1 MNLLLDTHAFIWFV
15 EGSIELSQNAKNS
28 ILDTNNIKYVS
39 VASLWEMSIKVNQGK
54 LSLKSPFE
62 SIMEDI
68 IENGFILLNI
78 KFEHFVENSKL
89 PWHHRDPFD
98 RLIISQSNF
107 EGMSIISRD
116 SEFKNYTANIIW

>member
-15 EGSIELSQNAKNS
+15 EGSIELSENAKDF
-28 ILDTNNIKYVS
+28 ILDTNNIKYIS

-54 LSLKSPFE
+54 LLLKSPFE
-62 SIMEDI
+62 SVMEDI
-68 IENGFILLNI
+68 IENGFILLNVN
-78 KFEHFVENSKL
+78 FEHLVENSKL

-98 RLIISQSNF
+98 RLLISQSNI
-107 EGMSIISRD
+107 EGMTLVSRD

>member
-1 MNLLLDTHAFIWFV
+1 MNLILDTHAFIWFV
-15 EGSIELSQNAKNS
+15 EGSMELSQNAKNS
-28 ILDTNNIKYVS
+28 ILDTDNIKYVS
-39 VASLWEMSIKVNQGK
+39 VASFWEMSIKVNQGK

-68 IENGFILLNI
+68 VENGFILLNVN
-78 KFEHFVENSKL
+78 FEHLIENSKL

-98 RLIISQSNF
+98 RLIISQSNI

>member
-15 EGSIELSQNAKNS
+15 EGSIELSQNAKDS
-28 ILDTNNIKYVS
+28 ILDTNNIKYIS

-62 SIMEDI
+62 SVMEDI
-68 IENGFILLNI
+68 IENDFILLNVN
-78 KFEHFVENSKL
+78 FEHLVENSKL

-98 RLIISQSNF
+98 RLLISQSNI
-107 EGMSIISRD
+107 EGMTLVSRD

>member
-1 MNLLLDTHAFIWFV
+1 MNLILDTHAFIWFV
-15 EGSIELSQNAKNS
+15 EGSMELSQNAKNS
-28 ILDTNNIKYVS
+28 ILDTDNIKYVS
-39 VASLWEMSIKVNQGK
+39 VASFWEMSIKVNQGK

-68 IENGFILLNI
+68 VENGFILLNVN
-78 KFEHFVENSKL
+78 FEHLGENSKL

-98 RLIISQSNF
+98 RLIISQSNI

-116 SEFKNYTANIIW
+116 SEFKNYTANNIW

>member
-1 MNLLLDTHAFIWFV
+1 MNLILDTHAFIWFV
-15 EGSIELSQNAKNS
+15 EGSIELSQNAKKS

-62 SIMEDI
+62 TIMDDI
-68 IENGFILLNI
+68 TENGFILLNAN
-78 KFEHFVENSKL
+78 FGHLVENSKL

-98 RLIISQSNF
+98 RLIIAQSNI
-107 EGMSIISRD
+107 EEMSIISRD

>member
-1 MNLLLDTHAFIWFV
+1 MNLILDTHAFIWFV
-15 EGSIELSQNAKNS
+15 EGSIELSQNAKKS

-62 SIMEDI
+62 TIMDDI
-68 IENGFILLNI
+68 TENGFILLNAN
-78 KFEHFVENSKL
+78 FRHLVENSKL

-98 RLIISQSNF
+98 RLIIAQSNI
-107 EGMSIISRD
+107 EGMSIISRN

>member
-1 MNLLLDTHAFIWFV
+1 MNLLLDTHTFIWFV

-28 ILDTNNIKYVS
+28 ILDTDNIKYIS

-62 SIMEDI
+62 SIMDDI
-68 IENGFILLNI
+68 IENGFILLNVN
-78 KFEHFVENSKL
+78 FEHLVENSKL

-98 RLIISQSNF
+98 RLIISQSNI
-107 EGMSIISRD
+107 EGMRIISRD
-116 SEFKNYTANIIW
+116 SEFKNYTSNIIW